1 MGIIVKQ
8 SIKGSIWSYIGVGI
22 GFITTA
28 YLYPNYL
35 STEMVGLFGLLLS
48 YSVMFAQF
56 SSLGINGVTSR
67 LFPYFRNP
75 ESKHNGYLFI
85 AISVAMV
92 GFTLFVLAYFIFSP
106 WLIQSNMEKSKLFAD
121 HVYLLIP
128 LTFFMLIF
136 SLLDIY
142 NKLLYNA
149 VLGTFLTE
157 FLQRFLILVV
167 VLIYAFGLINT
178 PFLILFFV
186 LAACFKGIYIVFYSL
201 FKGELNLRPKLN
213 FVSKNLR
220 NEMASVALFSI
231 LTGVGGSLVFSLDKI
246 LVNQLLGLSDT
257 GVYTIAFYFGT
268 LVLIPSRSLLR
279 ISGTLIA
286 DAWKRNDRKYISD
299 IYTRSCINQFIIA
312 AFLFGGIWINI
323 DNILI
328 ILGPEY
334 AGAKWVIFFIAL
346 ANVIE
351 MGTGANAHVIAY
363 SKYYRVTL
371 YFLLILVVM
380 VVVSIFLFIPKWG
393 IVGAAVAIMLSVFL
407 NNLMRFVFILQK
419 YKMQPISIKFI
430 IVPIVF
436 GVAYF
441 ISGRIDG
448 LPLIANILFRSAI
461 FTLIFGGLILF
472 LKVSDDVNTQVAK
485 IVVYVKS
492 YLKKY

>member
-1 MGIIVKQ
+1 MGIIIKQ
-8 SIKGSIWSYIGVGI
+8 SIKGSIWSYAGVAI

-28 YLYPNYL
+28 YLYPNFL

-75 ESKHNGYLFI
+75 ENKHNGYLFI
-85 AISVAMV
+85 SISVAMV

-106 WLIQSNMEKSKLFAD
+106 WLIQSNIEKSKLFAD

-136 SLLDIY
+136 SVLDIY

-149 VLGTFLTE
+149 VLGTFLQE
-157 FLQRFLILVV
+157 FLQRFLILLVV
-167 VLIYAFGLINT
+167 VLYAFGFINT
-178 PFLILFFV
+178 TRLILLFV
-186 LAACFKGIYIVFYSL
+186 VAACLKGVYLIIHLLY
-201 FKGELNLRPKLN
+201 KGELNLRPKPGYI
-213 FVSKNLR
+213 SKKLR
-220 NEMASVALFSI
+220 NEMTSVALFSI

-246 LVNQLLGLSDT
+246 LVNQLLGLSET

-279 ISGTLIA
+279 ISGTLIS
-286 DAWKRNDRKYISD
+286 DAWKRDDRKYIRD
-299 IYTRSCINQFIIA
+299 IYSRSCINQFIFA

-351 MGTGANAHVIAY
+351 MATGANAQVIAF
-363 SKYYRVTL
+363 SKDYRVAL
-371 YFLLILVVM
+371 YFIIILIVLVVVTM
-380 VVVSIFLFIPKWG
+380 FVLIPKWG
-393 IVGAAVAIMLSVFL
+393 ITGAALAIALSIFL
-407 NNLMRFVFILQK
+407 NNLMRYIFILRK
-419 YKMQPISIKFI
+419 YKMQPFSIKFLL
-430 IVPIVF
+430 VPFIL
-436 GVAYF
+436 GLAYF
-441 ISGRIDG
+441 VGKQISELQFWAD
-448 LPLIANILFRSAI
+448 ILLRSAT
-461 FTLIFGGLILF
+461 FTILFGGLILL
-472 LKVSDDVNTQVAK
+472 LKVSDDVNNLLISFWNK
-485 IVVYVKS
+485 
-492 YLKKY
+492 LKHL